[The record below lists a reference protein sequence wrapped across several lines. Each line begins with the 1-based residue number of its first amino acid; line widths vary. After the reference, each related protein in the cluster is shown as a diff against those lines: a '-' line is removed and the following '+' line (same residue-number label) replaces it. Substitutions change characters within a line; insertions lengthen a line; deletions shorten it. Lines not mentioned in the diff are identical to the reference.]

1 MKILAVDTA
10 TNGCSV
16 ALTDGENLLAEINL
30 VNTQTHSRHLVGMI
44 AEACRLAGL
53 AVSEMD
59 AYAVVKGP
67 GSFTG
72 LRIGVSTVKGLAEAA
87 GRPIVGISA
96 LRTLAEQA
104 AAATLLVCPLID
116 ARRGEVYFSTY
127 RIADG
132 VLVERHLEGVMRP
145 EHALHSI
152 DAPCTFVGNGAIL
165 YRSLIRDNV
174 GAGAYFSDPS
184 ANHIRSSTVARLAW
198 KRLKNGDSDEVSHLV
213 PDYVRKSDARISRR
227 SRGHDAARTRCRDL
241 LTGE

>member
-10 TNGCSV
+10 TSGCSV
-16 ALTDGENLLAEINL
+16 ALTDGEHLLAEINL
-30 VNTQTHSRHLVGMI
+30 VSIQTHSRHLAGMI

-53 AVSEMD
+53 AVGGMD

-96 LRTLAEQA
+96 LQTLAEQA
-104 AAATLLVCPLID
+104 AASTPLVCPLID

-127 RIADG
+127 RMIDG

-152 DAPCTFVGNGAIL
+152 DAPCTFVGNGAVL
-165 YRSLIRDNV
+165 YRSLIRDNL
-174 GAGAYFSDPS
+174 GDGAYFAPAS
-184 ANHIRSSTVARLAW
+184 AHVIRASTVARLAC
-198 KRLKNGDSDEVSHLV
+198 KRLENGDSDEVTHLV
-213 PDYVRKSDARISRR
+213 PAYVRKSDAQISRQ
-227 SRGHDAARTRCRDL
+227 SRR
-241 LTGE
+241 